1 MQVTV
6 TILEG
11 DVYEIRADIPDTVD
25 TSNWTRI
32 DWERLGWAISRARFD
47 DREQLEQIA
56 GDVEVS
62 DRHLEGD
69 SELQMVEA
77 GPDVVFRSWEH
88 ERERALTDALT
99 TVRAWAEGKPGG
111 EAVLHIIDKALWRVT
126 C

>member
-1 MQVTV
+1 MLVTV

-47 DREQLEQIA
+47 DRDQLEHLV

-69 SELQMVEA
+69 SEIQMVEA
-77 GPDVVFRSWEH
+77 GEDVVFRSWEH
-88 ERERALTDALT
+88 ENDKTLRDALT
-99 TVRAWAEGKPGG
+99 AVRAWAEDKPGSD
-111 EAVLHIIDKALWRVT
+111 AVLHLIDRALWRVT